1 MKGKIVF
8 LCLLVSNTVFSQ
20 SVFHNLPSFLEY
32 AETKSISLK
41 NSTIKEQQAKKAKL
55 AAIVGVA
62 DPQLIANGSF
72 INNTQLPVTVLPAD
86 VFGGQPGTTKEVEV
100 GTDYVTSFQH
110 SVDIKL
116 INFEGWKNLKLSKI
130 NIEITETDSKL
141 IKKNLYENIATSY
154 YNIIQLQEQQKSTQK
169 NIAVSDSLL
178 KIVQNKY
185 QAGLVKQQDVNDSK
199 VNLLT
204 IQENEKQIA
213 FLIQQNYLS
222 LKILADIP
230 ENEAIFIDESVAD
243 LPLSKPDI
251 LKNNLSVSSF
261 LLKEQYALNDYKK
274 NKQNRLPTLSFV
286 KNNSF
291 NQYNQNFT
299 ITGGNWVPSSYL
311 GLKLS
316 IPIPSSK
323 TMSNISNAKYNYEL
337 AQQNSYQATIKAD
350 LDNKK
355 LGVEWDKSQSQVKNF
370 TEILDLQKD
379 TYHKNKNLYTE
390 GLQSIDRT
398 LNSLNTLVNAE
409 YNVISSKVNVLLS
422 QAKININNQI
432 N

>member
-1 MKGKIVF
+1 MKSKIIV
-8 LCLLVSNTVFSQ
+8 LCLLTSNTVFSQ
-20 SVFHNLPSFLEY
+20 NIFHNLPSFLEY

-41 NSTIKEQQAKKAKL
+41 NSTIKEQQAKKAKI

-62 DPQLIANGSF
+62 DPQFMINGTF
-72 INNTQLPVTVLPAD
+72 INNTKLPVTVLPAE
-86 VFGGQPGTTKEVEV
+86 VFGGQPGTTKEVEM
-100 GTDYVTSFQH
+100 GTNYVTSFQH
-110 SVDIKL
+110 NLDLKL
-116 INFEGWKNLKLSKI
+116 INFEGLKNLKLSKI
-130 NIEITETDSKL
+130 NIEITQTDSKL
-141 IKKNLYENIATSY
+141 IKKNLYENIAIAY
-154 YNIIQLQEQQKSTQK
+154 YNIVQLQEQQKSTQK

-185 QAGLVKQQDVNDSK
+185 NTGLVKQQDVNDCK

-204 IQENEKQIA
+204 IQENEKQIT

-230 ENEAIFIDESVAD
+230 ENEAIVIDENIDD
-243 LPLSKPDI
+243 LPFSKPEI
-251 LKNNLSVSSF
+251 EKNNLSAYSF
-261 LLKEQYALNDYKK
+261 LLKEQYAMNDYVK
-274 NKQNRLPTLSFV
+274 NKQSRLPTLSLV

-299 ITGGNWVPSSYL
+299 ITGGNWVPSSYI

-316 IPIPSSK
+316 IPMPSSK
-323 TMSNISNAKYNYEL
+323 SIYNKSNAKYNYEL
-337 AQQNSYQATIKAD
+337 AQQNSYQASIKAD
-350 LDNKK
+350 LDNRK
-355 LGVEWDKSQSQVKNF
+355 LGVEWDKAQSQVKNY

-379 TYHKNKNLYTE
+379 TYIKNKNLYTD

-409 YNVISSKVNVLLS
+409 YNVINSKVNVLLS
-422 QAKININNQI
+422 QAKIKINNEI
-432 N
+432 K